1 MYQAKKTNVKAELI
15 GGGSVV
21 TLESCVIEKCVPV
34 GSIVSFAP
42 FFHSAL
48 ILSSGGLKYPMRD
61 VVLDRAHADLGVSN
75 EATSENIAIEA
86 QGEVLVFIRNYIRE
100 RRA

>member
-1 MYQAKKTNVKAELI
+1 
-15 GGGSVV
+15 
-21 TLESCVIEKCVPV
+21 
-34 GSIVSFAP
+34 
-42 FFHSAL
+42 
-48 ILSSGGLKYPMRD
+48 MRD